1 MCVCV
6 ELTFVFLATSLTFLA
21 LWRDEW
27 QLSERLVQ
35 FRGGFQMAV
44 TFPSDVLGELW
55 EFISLQNLSRSF

>member
-44 TFPSDVLGELW
+44 TFPSL
-55 EFISLQNLSRSF
+55 